1 MMKIRVV
8 FLLVMALLLSAAV
21 VNAAEDEYE
30 FKNAEQAQTFKE
42 LTLELRCPKCQN
54 QNIADSD
61 AIVAKDLR
69 DKVLTLVHEGNSKQE
84 VIDYMIDRY
93 GYFVHYQPPVT
104 PATIILW
111 VLPVI
116 IVVLGFGFIVF
127 RQKKAAI
134 KQPWSAADDKRLEQL
149 IAQYQRKERQQ

>member
-1 MMKIRVV
+1 MIV
-8 FLLVMALLLSAAV
+8 LLFSSTVV
-21 VNAAEDEYE
+21 VNAAEDQYE
-30 FKNAEQAQTFKE
+30 FKNAAQAQTFKE

-61 AIVAKDLR
+61 AVVAKDLR
-69 DKVLTLVHEGNSKQE
+69 DKVLSLVHEGNSKQE
-84 VIDYMIDRY
+84 IIDYMIDRY

-127 RQKKAAI
+127 RQKKAAK
-134 KQPWSAADDKRLEQL
+134 KQQWSAQEEKQLEKL
-149 IAQYQRKERQQ
+149 IAQYQRKERHQ

>member
-1 MMKIRVV
+1 MKIRTVV
-8 FLLVMALLLSAAV
+8 LLVVILLCRVGLSE
-21 VNAAEDEYE
+21 AAEDKYQ
-30 FKNAEQAQTFKE
+30 FKSPEQEQTFRE

-61 AIVAKDLR
+61 AVVAKDLR
-69 DKVLTLVHEGNSKQE
+69 DKVLVLINEGNSKQE

-116 IVVLGFGFIVF
+116 IVILGFGFIVF
-127 RQKKAAI
+127 RQKKAAK
-134 KQPWSAADDKRLEQL
+134 KQFWSDEDEKILDKL
-149 IAQYQRKERQQ
+149 IQQYQRKERHS

>member
-1 MMKIRVV
+1 MNIRTVL
-8 FLLVMALLLSAAV
+8 LLVALLLCSIAV
-21 VNAAEDEYE
+21 VNAAEDQYE
-30 FKNAEQAQTFKE
+30 FKNATQAQTFKE

-61 AIVAKDLR
+61 AVVAKDLR
-69 DKVLTLVHEGNSKQE
+69 DKVLSLVHEGNSKQE
-84 VIDYMIDRY
+84 IIDYMIDRY

-127 RQKKAAI
+127 RQKKAAK
-134 KQPWSAADDKRLEQL
+134 KQQWSEQEEKQLEKL
-149 IAQYQRKERQQ
+149 IAQYQRKERHQ

>member
-1 MMKIRVV
+1 MKI
-8 FLLVMALLLSAAV
+8 VMVLLLLWCSSGF
-21 VNAAEDEYE
+21 AAEDKYE
-30 FKNAEQAQTFKE
+30 FSNQERASTFRE
-42 LTLELRCPKCQN
+42 LTHELRCPKCQN

-69 DKVLTLVHEGNSKQE
+69 DKVLSLVNEGKSKQE

-111 VLPVI
+111 VLPILIVI
-116 IVVLGFGFIVF
+116 IGFGVIVF
-127 RQKKAAI
+127 RHKKASS
-134 KQPWSAADDKRLEQL
+134 KQTWSPEDEQQLTKL
-149 IAQYQRKERQQ
+149 IQQYQRREQ